1 MQYPLQRLRFRPAI
15 PLVLLACLVLGGCA
29 SMGTFWNF
37 MRGEFIVSEA
47 DVQRRL
53 ERRFPRDF
61 KFKDDTLAVTVGNPR
76 ATLPP
81 GETHLHLA
89 FDMHLN
95 VPGLRRQPQGH
106 FALVSGLRYDPKTYA
121 LYLHEPTLTTL
132 QLPPVAQLHG
142 DALQAMGNELLAELA
157 RNEPIYV
164 LSEARRDQIPM
175 GRSIDAVDIDNGRII
190 IRVSR

>member
-1 MQYPLQRLRFRPAI
+1 MHFPALRLRSNHAL
-15 PLVLLACLVLGGCA
+15 PLLMLACLALGGC
-29 SMGTFWNF
+29 SSVGTFWNF
-37 MRGEFIVSEA
+37 MRGEFMIDESE
-47 DVQRRL
+47 VQRRL
-53 ERRFPRDF
+53 DRRFPRDF
-61 KFKDDTLAVTVGNPR
+61 KVRNDTLIVTLGNPR
-76 ATLPP
+76 ATLPRDKA
-81 GETHLHLA
+81 HLELA
-89 FDMHLN
+89 FDLHLN

-106 FALVSGLRYDPKTYA
+106 FALVSGLRYDPATYS